1 MMRSLLFVPAD
12 SDRKLAKGMASAAD
26 VLLLDLEDS
35 VAAERKQAA
44 REMAQAFIAA
54 NRGAIARPRLYVR
67 INALDTEY
75 WQADL
80 TAVMPAG
87 PDGIMLPKARGG
99 DDVHRLSIALA
110 EFEAATIDLADGH
123 TRILPIATEVPIAAL
138 AMASFVDASRRLAGL
153 TWGAEDLSAELGSS
167 ATREADGRHTSPYM
181 LARNLTL
188 FAARAGGVEP
198 IDTVFA
204 DFRDGEGFA
213 RECRE
218 AARDGFTGKM
228 AIHPDQV
235 AVINSAFTPSADA
248 VATAAAIV
256 DMFAKSPGAGVISH
270 GGRMYDRP
278 HLRLAERLLAR
289 VGGVGRV

>member
-12 SDRKLAKGMASAAD
+12 AERKLAKGMASGAD

-35 VAAERKQAA
+35 VAAPRKAAA
-44 REMAQAFIAA
+44 REMAHAFIAA
-54 NRGAIARPRLYVR
+54 NRAVATRPRIYVR

-80 TAVMPAG
+80 AAVMPAA
-87 PDGIMLPKARGG
+87 PDGIMLPKAAGG
-99 DDVHRLSIALA
+99 DDVHRLSIALSEHESTA
-110 EFEAATIDLADGH
+110 GIADGA
-123 TRILPIATEVPIAAL
+123 TRILPIATELPIAAL
-138 AMASFVDASRRLAGL
+138 NMASFVDASRRLVGL
-153 TWGAEDLSAELGSS
+153 TWGAEDLSAELGSTS
-167 ATREADGRHTSPYM
+167 TREADGRYTSPYR
-181 LARNLTL
+181 LARDLTL
-188 FAARAGGVEP
+188 MAARAGGVEP

-213 RECRE
+213 REARE

-235 AVINSAFTPSADA
+235 AVINAAFTPSADA
-248 VATAAAIV
+248 VATAQAIV
-256 DMFAKSPGAGVISH
+256 ALFAASPGAGVISH
-270 GGRMYDRP
+270 AGRMYDRP

-289 VGGVGRV
+289 VRGV